1 MRETTIA
8 LKGIEVQDFLPKT
21 SDTTIKVTYV
31 CGNTSS
37 SFTKVI
43 RLEKPEL
50 LTETIIKEIKQKG
63 KIECNETDDAI
74 KRMQVIHF
82 HNEDKIE
89 EKLFTFLA
97 KLCEKNRYLRHITN
111 HAEYMK
117 IFDEIKIKKID
128 F

>member
-63 KIECNETDDAI
+63 KIECNTCYT
-74 KRMQVIHF
+74 RL
-82 HNEDKIE
+82 NE
-89 EKLFTFLA
+89 
-97 KLCEKNRYLRHITN
+97 
-111 HAEYMK
+111 MK
-117 IFDEIKIKKID
+117 TKKSD
-128 F
+128 